1 MQLNPHPS
9 SLPLWVLGATW
20 GGNYALLVRRFCRTQ
35 CNTFGAYAFSYIL
48 LKPKNLKFN
57 RNWGPEDPLNCYS
70 WVMCN
75 LYSLYIDV
83 RKLEG
88 NSELR
93 TGARCTEEAGQC
105 PVIGVVQPPIWDFH
119 SLPLLCARWCSKLYF
134 PCISNLPKA
143 IRKQISSVGE
153 NSDKLLCNH
162 QYGIFLS
169 LILASWMIV
178 GVINFDMNYATHIL
192 ALSEQ
197 YLCII

>member
-70 WVMCN
+70 WVMCS

-88 NSELR
+88 NSELWIAYGR
-93 TGARCTEEAGQC
+93 SVHRGGGTMPCDWGCATTNMGFSLTASALYKMIFKI
-105 PVIGVVQPPIWDFH
+105 V
-119 SLPLLCARWCSKLYF
+119 LPLYIKPTQSNKEANLKRWWK
-134 PCISNLPKA
+134 
-143 IRKQISSVGE
+143 
-153 NSDKLLCNH
+153 
-162 QYGIFLS
+162 
-169 LILASWMIV
+169 
-178 GVINFDMNYATHIL
+178 
-192 ALSEQ
+192 
-197 YLCII
+197 